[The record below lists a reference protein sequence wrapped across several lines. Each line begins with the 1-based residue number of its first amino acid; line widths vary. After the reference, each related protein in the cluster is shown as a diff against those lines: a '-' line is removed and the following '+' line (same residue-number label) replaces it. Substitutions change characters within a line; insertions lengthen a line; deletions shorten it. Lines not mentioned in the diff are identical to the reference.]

1 MPEFAEVN
9 IQVQYLRQRCLGWE
23 VAQWGKEGWGHF
35 KNLPEEGRDQ
45 ALEDFWVGN
54 VIEDI
59 TQRGKQVIL
68 RTRRGVVSAHLMF
81 KGRWSVQ
88 GDPFISNYKQH
99 KKAPTDKS
107 RTFWIITPEGQRLN
121 FHSPEYKA
129 KVQAFPGEMDPGQI
143 EHLNKLGPEILVL
156 PETDPAFAQEPWTL
170 EAFTKKAARS
180 KQAIKAFL
188 LDQKR
193 QSGLGNMY
201 VCEALYD
208 AGVAPTRP
216 AKSLSDAELAAL
228 HRASGD
234 ILRRALETQLD
245 YDALLRIYRREAD
258 PQGRAVECTKVSGRD
273 TFWVPEAQS

>member
-35 KNLPEEGRDQ
+35 KNMPEEGRDE
-45 ALEDFWVGN
+45 ALEAFWVGN

-68 RTRRGVVSAHLMF
+68 RTKRGVVSSHLMF

-88 GDPFISNYKQH
+88 GDPFTSNYKQH
-99 KKAPTDKS
+99 KAAPTDKS
-107 RTFWIITPEGQRLN
+107 RTFWIITPGGERLN
-121 FHSPEYKA
+121 FHTPEYKA
-129 KVQAFPGEMDPGQI
+129 KMQAFPGQMDPGAI
-143 EHLNKLGPEILVL
+143 EHLSKLGPEILIL
-156 PETDPAFAQEPWTL
+156 PETDPAFAASAWTVA
-170 EAFTKKAARS
+170 EFTKKSARS

-208 AGVAPTRP
+208 AGVSPTRP
-216 AKSLSDAELAAL
+216 ANSLSEAEREAV

-234 ILRRALETQLD
+234 ILRRALETKLD
-245 YDALLRIYRREAD
+245 YDALLRIYRQDTD
-258 PQGRAVECTKVSGRD
+258 PQGHPVECDQVGSRD
-273 TFWVPEAQS
+273 TFWVPAVQK